1 MFKKLFGK
9 EADDTAAVLL
19 IAGIIF
25 VVILLLFGVFII
37 MNIMKIAM
45 AAAIIGASILAI
57 GAGVLLLKKALSGV
71 LKR

>member
-1 MFKKLFGK
+1 MFKKLFNK

-19 IAGIIF
+19 IGGIII
-25 VVILLLFGVFII
+25 VIAFLLFGVFII
-37 MNIMKIAM
+37 MSITKIAT
-45 AAAIIGASILAI
+45 AIAIIGVGILAT